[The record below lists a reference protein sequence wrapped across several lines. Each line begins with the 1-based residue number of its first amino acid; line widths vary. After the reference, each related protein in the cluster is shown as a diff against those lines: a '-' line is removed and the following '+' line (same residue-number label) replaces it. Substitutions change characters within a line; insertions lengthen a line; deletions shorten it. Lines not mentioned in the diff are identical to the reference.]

1 MGPEGQQRPARTAAG
16 AGQPVAPTATA
27 AGKGKGDKGTAAGG
41 KAGGEGTAAARGK
54 GGKGRKGRKEKT
66 PIGSPTTRSGE
77 GQPVAPKEPGQPVAP
92 TVSLASE
99 RRKLA
104 EKGGAG
110 QPGMD
115 PSGVR
120 KAWQPMA
127 SQFFR
132 YDEDAYMPRLDIFTD
147 IPEAWTRWMEDWPIA
162 PGTAWKQPGQ
172 VVKRSESQYDLH
184 LQSCAASGAPSVKK
198 ALKAHPWVIG
208 KTVVD
213 IKPKLNAADQTM
225 EFEQKLCDF

>member
-1 MGPEGQQRPARTAAG
+1 MAPTGAGQPVAPTGAGAGKNQRGPARTAAG

-54 GGKGRKGRKEKT
+54 GGEGRKGKT

-120 KAWQPMA
+120 KAGQPTA
-127 SQFFR
+127 SIW
-132 YDEDAYMPRLDIFTD
+132 YNEDAYMPRLDIFND
-147 IPEAWTRWMEDWPIA
+147 IPEVWTR
-162 PGTAWKQPGQ
+162 
-172 VVKRSESQYDLH
+172 
-184 LQSCAASGAPSVKK
+184 
-198 ALKAHPWVIG
+198 
-208 KTVVD
+208 
-213 IKPKLNAADQTM
+213 
-225 EFEQKLCDF
+225 